1 MGIKKIFTG
10 IFTLIIIQNVLFASQ
25 KANLKEQFKNNE
37 AVIYTINIRSFGAV
51 DKNNDG
57 IIEEEKGDIRGT
69 FLNAKDKLKDLAYEG
84 INTIYVLPITKTGK
98 LKALGTAGSL
108 YAMDSFTILSPELD
122 DKSNNL
128 SIEQEVMS
136 FTEKA
141 HELNMNVI
149 VDLPSCGS
157 YDLSIKK
164 PDWFIYNNTNEAIIP
179 ADWTD
184 VRLFKIYNDDNKTL
198 YEPTV
203 KNFKNFV
210 DKMQSLGFDGI
221 RADVAAIK
229 PYAFWKEIISYAK
242 SKNNNFIF
250 IAEATPEWD
259 NPAPNG
265 VKHYTK
271 VPELLSAG
279 FRGYYGSG
287 ANFKNIKT
295 KEEFDK
301 RLKNNLSI
309 LKKNK
314 NAAIM
319 SSFAT
324 HDIQSPILKGENYWN
339 MILWLNATLPIN
351 SYFLD
356 GFSTGDDY
364 IYPYENLKAEK
375 SSTDDEYYFVHSG
388 LFDIFNFSRPA
399 KSGGENFKK
408 EYIKAI
414 AFKKEHSSLIKPKNL
429 TVLKT
434 DNSKI
439 FAYKLSNFGKEIIV
453 AGSLDDDN
461 VLTTTLKSKYLN
473 SGSNK
478 SKQGLLYTINAK
490 NKPVIQRNNIS
501 IKLEPHELA
510 VYLIQK
516 N

>member
-10 IFTLIIIQNVLFASQ
+10 IFTFFILQNVLYGAQ
-25 KANLKEQFKNNE
+25 RANLKEQFKNNDSI
-37 AVIYTINIRSFGAV
+37 IYTINIRSFGAV

-69 FLNAKDKLKDLAYEG
+69 FLNAKDKLEDLAREG

-108 YAMDSFTILSPELD
+108 YAMDSFTILAPELD

-128 SIEQEVMS
+128 TIEQEVEQ
-136 FTEKA
+136 FTKKA
-141 HELNMNVI
+141 HELNLNVI

-164 PDWFIYNNTNEAIIP
+164 PDWFLYDENNEAVIP

-198 YEPTV
+198 FEPNV
-203 KNFKNFV
+203 KNFKNFI

-229 PYAFWKEIISYAK
+229 PYAFWREIISYAK

-250 IAEATPEWD
+250 IAEATPEWN

-265 VKHYTK
+265 VKYYTK

-279 FRGYYGSG
+279 FKGYYGSG
-287 ANFKNIKT
+287 ANFKNVKT

-301 RLKNNLSI
+301 RLKNNLNI

-314 NAAIM
+314 NSAIM

-324 HDIQSPILKGENYWN
+324 HDIQSPILKGRNYWN
-339 MILWLNATLPIN
+339 MILWLNATLPVN

-356 GFSTGDDY
+356 GFSSGDSY

-375 SSTDDEYYFVHSG
+375 SYTDDEYYFVHSG

-399 KSGGENFKK
+399 ITGGKYFKK
-408 EYIKAI
+408 EFIRAV

-429 TVLKT
+429 VILKT

-439 FAYKLSNFGKEIIV
+439 FAYKLINSKKEIIV
-453 AGSLDDDN
+453 AGSLDEDN
-461 VLTTTLKSKYLN
+461 VLKTNLKSKYLN
-473 SGSNK
+473 STDGKSN
-478 SKQGLLYTINAK
+478 QALFFTINSK
-490 NKPVIQRNNIS
+490 NKPVMQKNNIS
-501 IKLEPHELA
+501 VTLEPLELA